1 MEKNLSFV
9 GHEVV
14 INGAH
19 HVRAGAIELVLLV
32 DRLLCNKHG
41 KVFEKDGVEGMEG
54 GVPFIPDAFPT
65 FRIFFRPIGSLTL
78 LSGKCDYQICFP
90 ISTYILLPRSLLSI
104 LPRDNGNDAAEMTF
118 RFHENSLSKG
128 AATNVGKVA
137 IN

>member
-1 MEKNLSFV
+1 M
-9 GHEVV
+9 
-14 INGAH
+14 
-19 HVRAGAIELVLLV
+19 LLV

-41 KVFEKDGVEGMEG
+41 KVFEKDGMGG

-90 ISTYILLPRSLLSI
+90 ISTYILLPRSLSI